1 MNKKLT
7 GFIMVSL
14 TLIPFFVMCNHV
26 FSADWLSMDSG
37 TTEDILGVWG
47 SSGTDVFAVGYE
59 GTILHYDGTAWT
71 SMPSGTTNWL
81 SGVWGTSG
89 SDVYAVGGLG
99 YNDHQVILYFDGSS
113 WALMLDEPDTFPLS
127 GVWGTSGSNV
137 YAVGRNQILHYD
149 GIDWAPMSVGPPDTF
164 QGIWGSGENDIFVGG
179 GNQGTIVHYN
189 GLNWS
194 LVHSGFRTS
203 SIWSTSGSDVFFVGF
218 SGGTTLRYDGT
229 NWISM
234 DNGLTND
241 LYGVWGSSG
250 TDVFAVG
257 SVGMLLHYDGNDWT
271 PMNSGTTE
279 NLFGIWGSSSSDVFA
294 VGSNGTILHHDGVS
308 GSCLARRLYGEFS
321 EETALLKSFRDKVL
335 RNSPEG
341 EEIIRLYYQWS
352 PIIVRA
358 MEDDEEFK
366 EDVKELIEGILPMI
380 R

>member
-1 MNKKLT
+1 
-7 GFIMVSL
+7 
-14 TLIPFFVMCNHV
+14 
-26 FSADWLSMDSG
+26 
-37 TTEDILGVWG
+37 
-47 SSGTDVFAVGYE
+47 
-59 GTILHYDGTAWT
+59 
-71 SMPSGTTNWL
+71 
-81 SGVWGTSG
+81 
-89 SDVYAVGGLG
+89 
-99 YNDHQVILYFDGSS
+99 
-113 WALMLDEPDTFPLS
+113 
-127 GVWGTSGSNV
+127 
-137 YAVGRNQILHYD
+137 
-149 GIDWAPMSVGPPDTF
+149 
-164 QGIWGSGENDIFVGG
+164 
-179 GNQGTIVHYN
+179 
-189 GLNWS
+189 
-194 LVHSGFRTS
+194 
-203 SIWSTSGSDVFFVGF
+203 
-218 SGGTTLRYDGT
+218 
-229 NWISM
+229 M